1 MQTWERHSLALGGL
15 GAHLAM
21 TSEDGFLVPFS
32 PMGPAVFR
40 GMLTKG
46 PTWVSS
52 GGIQPG
58 GTGHVHFSTSSDGFF
73 PFVLMHLYSKKPGA
87 NT

>member
-21 TSEDGFLVPFS
+21 TSKDGFLVPFS
-32 PMGPAVFR
+32 PTRPAVFR

-52 GGIQPG
+52 GGIQPRWYWG
-58 GTGHVHFSTSSDGFF
+58 MTTFSTSSDGFF
-73 PFVLMHLYSKKPGA
+73 PLCIDAFVQQ
-87 NT
+87 NTW